1 MSNPLLKDSSLPAF
15 SEIKPEHVEPALD
28 FVLTENRRRIANLLE
43 SGSPAGPSFLSSME
57 QWGDELTKLWSP
69 VRHLNSVKNSDA
81 LRDVYNRCLPKIT
94 EYSTEMGQNSL
105 LYEAYHT
112 VALSL
117 GDDPANTAERKAVD
131 NELRDFK
138 LSGITL
144 DPEKQI
150 RFGEIKQRLAEL
162 STQFSNN
169 VLDATHGWSKHV
181 LDEHELLGVPESVLQ
196 SYRQAAQTQGLDGY
210 IISLDVP
217 SYLPLMQYCE
227 SSELREEMYI
237 AFNTRASDEGPR
249 GGMWDNSELMKE
261 ILKLRYELAR
271 LLGFDNYAEYSVST
285 KMAETPEQVEDF
297 LVDLAKKSLPVAQ
310 KDYRE
315 LSQYASS
322 QGVDGLRA
330 WDIPYFSEKLRLH
343 TYAISQEELRGYFPA
358 DKVIE
363 GMFEIVKRLYGIE
376 ITEESTETWHSDVR
390 FFHVSKDGA
399 LIAKFYLDIFA
410 REHKRGG
417 AWMAGC
423 KVRRR
428 LPGGELQLPVAFL
441 TCNFSAAT
449 ADTPSLLTHAEV
461 TTLFHEFGHGLHHLL
476 TQIECAAVSGING
489 VAWDAV
495 ELPSQFLE
503 NWCWDK
509 EAIPLISGHYQT
521 GESLSADLLEK
532 LLAAKNFQSGMQM
545 MRQLEFALFDLR
557 MHVTYDDNSPRDIQ
571 AVLNA
576 VRDQVAVYPIPEVN
590 RFQHGFGHIFA
601 GGYAAGYYSYKWAE
615 ILSADA
621 FSRFEEEGV
630 FNAETGNSFLT
641 EILQK
646 GGSKDPMELFVN
658 FRGREPN
665 AEALLRH
672 SGISLAGD
680 VE

>member
-1 MSNPLLKDSSLPAF
+1 MSNPLLKDSLLPAF
-15 SEIKPEHVEPALD
+15 ADIKPEHVEPALD
-28 FVLTENRRRIANLLE
+28 FVLAENRRRIADLLTGE
-43 SGSPAGPSFLSSME
+43 TVAGPSFLSSME
-57 QWGDELTKLWSP
+57 QWDDELTKLWSP
-69 VRHLNSVKNSDA
+69 VSHLNSVKNSDE
-81 LRDVYNRCLPKIT
+81 LRDVYNSCLPKIT

-105 LYEAYHT
+105 LYKAYQA
-112 VALSL
+112 VAGSL
-117 GDDPANTAERKAVD
+117 GDDEISAAQRKSVD
-131 NELRDFK
+131 NALRDFK
-138 LSGITL
+138 LSGVTL
-144 DPEKQI
+144 NPEKQS
-150 RFGEIKQRLAEL
+150 RFGSIKQRLAEL

-169 VLDATHGWSKHV
+169 VLDATEGWSKHV
-181 LDEHELLGVPESVLQ
+181 PDQQLLLGVPENVMQ
-196 SYRQAAQTQGLDGY
+196 GYRQAAQAKGLDGY
-210 IISLDVP
+210 MISLEVP

-237 AFNTRASDEGPR
+237 AFNTRASEEGPQ
-249 GGMWDNSELMKE
+249 GGTWDNSAVMEE
-261 ILKLRYELAR
+261 ILKLRYELAQ
-271 LLGFDNYAEYSVST
+271 LLGFSNYAEYSMAT

-297 LVDLAKKSLPVAQ
+297 LVDLAKKSLPVA
-310 KDYRE
+310 KNDYRE
-315 LSQYASS
+315 LSQFARS
-322 QGVDGLRA
+322 QGVDELNA

-343 TYAISQEELRGYFPA
+343 KYAVSQEELRCYFPVG
-358 DKVIE
+358 KVIE
-363 GMFEIVKRLYGIE
+363 GMFEVVKRLYNIE
-376 ITEESTETWHSDVR
+376 IAEQSAQTWHPDVR

-399 LIAKFYLDIFA
+399 VIAKFYLDIFA
-410 REHKRGG
+410 RAHKRGG
-417 AWMAGC
+417 AWMADC

-428 LPGGELQLPVAFL
+428 LPNGELQLPVAFL

-449 ADTPSLLTHAEV
+449 ADTPSLLTHTEV
-461 TTLFHEFGHGLHHLL
+461 TTLFHEFGHGLHHMM

-521 GESLSADLLEK
+521 GESLPEDLLEK
-532 LLAAKNFQSGMQM
+532 LLAAKNFQAGMQM

-557 MHVTYDDNSPRDIQ
+557 MHLNYDDQSPADIQ

-576 VRDQVAVYPIPEVN
+576 VRDEVAVYSIPELN

-621 FSRFEEEGV
+621 FSRFEEEGI
-630 FNAETGNSFLT
+630 FNPETGNSFLT

-665 AEALLRH
+665 ADALLRH
-672 SGISLAGD
+672 SGISSTGEVA
-680 VE
+680 